1 MKTLIV
7 SLSAAAIIAAF
18 ASKFYQIDASAILGI
33 GFSAGFLG
41 LFAKD
46 YASAPRYDAAVKP
59 AKAPARRQAPAYE
72 PASCIIFN
80 TTAA

>member
-7 SLSAAAIIAAF
+7 SLSAAVIITALAA
-18 ASKFYQIDASAILGI
+18 KFYQIDACAILGI

-41 LFAKD
+41 LFARD
-46 YASAPRYDAAVKP
+46 YSSAPRYDAVEKAAAV
-59 AKAPARRQAPAYE
+59 PARRRAPAYE

-80 TTAA
+80 TSAA